1 MVRQWQ
7 QRFFG
12 NRYAST
18 ELVNPDF
25 QMITRGFGVPSGQV
39 SDRNEL
45 EGALQDMLDR
55 DGPFMLEVKVQKEGN
70 IFPMVPAGGT
80 VSEMRLD

>member
-7 QRFFG
+7 QLFFE

-18 ELVNPDF
+18 ELTNPDF
-25 QMITRGFGVPSGQV
+25 QKITEGFGAPAGQV
-39 SDRNEL
+39 SDRKEL
-45 EGALQDMLDR
+45 QSALQDMLDR